1 MRKILRFFHDRFLQY
16 KIGDGRNILVAEA
29 RHGAFHVHVRD
40 NGKEMLERRGKA
52 FAVFPASH
60 TDLRQLFVFKAFDQ
74 NKIDIVYA
82 AEQIGERTLAE

>member
-1 MRKILRFFHDRFLQY
+1 
-16 KIGDGRNILVAEA
+16 
-29 RHGAFHVHVRD
+29 
-40 NGKEMLERRGKA
+40 MLERRGKA